1 MIHIDASI
9 DRTTDASSPDASS
22 PNSTMD
28 DENINFLVFLLE
40 IYHGVICLKE
50 LHDKL
55 QEYPMYLKKFL
66 TPDELLV
73 LEKKTTLVH
82 IRHVANNSFLFK
94 CCDLLKSFKKK
105 KINISYWTLLI
116 SSIYSNSNCMVSM
129 VTFNGLLNL
138 TPNINSNLNIG
149 FCETPLI
156 LACRLG
162 KVDKIRLLL
171 SAEANPN
178 VRTPKTTPLIEAAFR
193 GSPICMLL
201 IEYGANLN
209 ARDQYGCTTFD
220 RFGRH
225 LPKDIKFTK
234 SERKNIFNKL
244 TLIFHQKNW
253 ERRWAFM
260 QILFGHGFLKLI
272 AKQQQDRE
280 TVRNLI
286 DNNVQLESIPIETPE
301 QKHAFL
307 LHQVLSNLYRRI
319 MAFV

>member
-1 MIHIDASI
+1 
-9 DRTTDASSPDASS
+9 
-22 PNSTMD
+22 
-28 DENINFLVFLLE
+28 
-40 IYHGVICLKE
+40 
-50 LHDKL
+50 
-55 QEYPMYLKKFL
+55 LKKFFH
-66 TPDELLV
+66 PHDLLV
-73 LEKKTTLVH
+73 LEGKTTLINVRSNVYNT
-82 IRHVANNSFLFK
+82 IQMK

-116 SSIYSNSNCMVSM
+116 ASIYSNSYCLVSM
-129 VTFNGLLNL
+129 TTFNGLLNL

-162 KVDKIRLLL
+162 KVDKIHLLL
-171 SAEANPN
+171 HAGANPN
-178 VRTPKTTPLIEAAFR
+178 VRTSKTTPLIESAFR
-193 GSPICMLL
+193 GSPACEFL

-209 ARDQYGCTTFD
+209 SRDEYGYTAFD

-225 LPKDIKFTK
+225 MCRKLKFSK
-234 SERKNIFNKL
+234 SERKTIFKKL